1 MKIILAAHYFE
12 IFKFHC
18 QAKFYK
24 NIISAIS
31 MKNWLLQDST

>member
-18 QAKFYK
+18 QEKLKKKKHYGIQEEF
-24 NIISAIS
+24 AIP
-31 MKNWLLQDST
+31 LGV